1 MAGRALRKRILQD
14 ILDDG
19 GADYLFDEIASGVTV
34 ASIGARYGC
43 TRSYVSRA
51 INSVPEYK
59 EAMERARIEAAD
71 ALVEQGLE
79 MVDALDGHSSTNE
92 ISATREKVNYRKFVA
107 GSLNQNRYGTRP
119 QNNVTVNIG
128 DMHLDALKKINREM
142 IELRK
147 EDDLREIDHE

>member
-1 MAGRALRKRILQD
+1 
-14 ILDDG
+14 
-19 GADYLFDEIASGVTV
+19 
-34 ASIGARYGC
+34 
-43 TRSYVSRA
+43 
-51 INSVPEYK
+51 
-59 EAMERARIEAAD
+59 MERARIEAAD

-79 MVDALDGHSSTNE
+79 MVDALDGDSSTNE

-142 IELRK
+142 VELRK
-147 EDDLREIDHE
+147 EDDLRTIDHE